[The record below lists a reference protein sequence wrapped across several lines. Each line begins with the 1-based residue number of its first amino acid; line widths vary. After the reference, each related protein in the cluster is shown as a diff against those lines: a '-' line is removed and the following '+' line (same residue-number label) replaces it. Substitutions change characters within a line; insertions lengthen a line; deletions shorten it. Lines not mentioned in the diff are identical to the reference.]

1 MTQLYDRLKIRK
13 LSVVER
19 IKLVDEIWDS
29 IAEEQAQ
36 VEITEAQREE
46 IDRRLLSYREGRE
59 RGIPWEVVKGEGPEW
74 TMTQSISFLRTAEY
88 RIPE

>member
-59 RGIPWEVVKGEGPEW
+59 RGIPWEVVKEKVQNG
-74 TMTQSISFLRTAEY
+74 L
-88 RIPE
+88 